1 MSSIVQS
8 LKDLINR
15 TVNTMPLFIKIVF
28 CSTSILY
35 LLNLLIPYISLI
47 LADIPYYTI
56 YYIQIWRL
64 FTTPF
69 MTTNILNVILSFY
82 FWLRDAVKLEKEIGT
97 IKYMLIFLMNSLCIQ
112 IIYCLVMFLLS
123 VIIQNPEFLKNKITT
138 KGVVNQGLWPILLC
152 DLTLLCLSNPD
163 RSMNFYFIPF
173 VFKAKYYPIIL
184 LVIFTIL
191 SLSLN
196 LEIFCGVGFAFLYH
210 HYLRNRIKISNN
222 FASRLSDSFLFKWM
236 KNQKGYINNRGGLLP
251 QLKNVLENTRNV
263 NVNQKLFS
271 SGEGSGIAVGSSEEK
286 RDNIDNQNTSRDNED
301 TSNES
306 RLDVDPNNSPK

>member
-15 TVNTMPLFIKIVF
+15 TVNTMPLFIKIVV

-69 MTTNILNVILSFY
+69 MTTNILNVILSFF

-163 RSMNFYFIPF
+163 RSMNFFFIPF
-173 VFKAKYYPIIL
+173 VLKAKYYPIIL

-210 HYLRNRIKISNN
+210 RYLRNKMKISNN

-236 KNQKGYINNRGGLLP
+236 KKQKGYINNRGGLLP

-263 NVNQKLFS
+263 NVNQGIFN
-271 SGEGSGIAVGSSEEK
+271 SGEGSGINVGSSEEK
-286 RDNIDNQNTSRDNED
+286 RDNSDNQNTSRDNED

>member
-15 TVNTMPLFIKIVF
+15 TVNTMPLFIKIVV

-69 MTTNILNVILSFY
+69 MTTNILNVILSFF

-163 RSMNFYFIPF
+163 RSMNFFFIPF
-173 VFKAKYYPIIL
+173 VLKAKYYPIIL

-210 HYLRNRIKISNN
+210 RYLRNKMKISNN

-263 NVNQKLFS
+263 NVNQGIFN
-271 SGEGSGIAVGSSEEK
+271 SGEGSGINVGSSEEK
-286 RDNIDNQNTSRDNED
+286 RDNSDNQNTSRDNED